1 MTRRLTSAAL
11 ERWRSA
17 PAAFVEECLCDPE
30 TGQPYRLL
38 PAERAFLDHAFR
50 TGDDGRLLYPEQI
63 YSCGK
68 KGGKTHFNAMHLLTT
83 VLLFGGRNAEATI
96 CANDLEQSIG
106 RVFQAVK
113 SIVEASPLLK
123 SEAKITQDRITFP
136 SIGATIT
143 AVASDFAGAAGGNA
157 NVASFD
163 EAWAYTSERSRR
175 LWDEMVPPPT
185 RKIAL
190 RLTTTYAGF
199 EGESTLL
206 EELLKRGTAQPLV
219 GKDLHAGDGILCF
232 LTHEPIAPW
241 QTQSWLDQM
250 RQQLRANAFIRMI
263 ENKFVTTESTF
274 CDMEWWD
281 ACVDPA
287 LRPELLGGTMM
298 PTWLGI
304 DASVKH
310 DSSAVVAVTFDDKTK
325 KVRLVA
331 HRVFQPT
338 PDKPLDFEAT
348 IESTVREFAR
358 RFSVRSVHYDPYQM
372 AAVAQR
378 LQASGIRMRE
388 YPQSVPNLTAM
399 GSNLYEL
406 IKSGDLAVYPDDA
419 LRLAVSRT
427 IALDTPRGIR
437 LAKEKTSHKIDVVI
451 ALAMASL
458 HAVEQATRPLPLIG
472 LGGRAF
478 NRDGMTVADS
488 VSGFFD
494 KFKSTPELTEN
505 DKLHRENCRQ
515 QHFEMRDRIEG
526 PPQQPP
532 ELTPEARARLA
543 AFKKELEAKR
553 TGVGIFVGKCFGG
566 GR

>member
-1 MTRRLTSAAL
+1 MTRRMTPAAL
-11 ERWRSA
+11 ERWRSD
-17 PAAFVEECLCDPE
+17 PAAFIEEVLCDPE
-30 TGQPYRLL
+30 TGKPYKLL
-38 PAERAFLDHAFR
+38 PAERAFIEHAFK
-50 TGDDGRLLYPEQI
+50 TGADGRLLYPEQI

-106 RVFQAVK
+106 RVFEAVRK
-113 SIVEASPLLK
+113 IVEASPLLK
-123 SEAKITQDRITFP
+123 SEAKITADKITFP
-136 SIGATIT
+136 AIGATIT

-163 EAWAYTSERSRR
+163 EAWAYSSERSRR

-219 GKDLHAGDGILCF
+219 GKDLYAGDGILCF

-241 QTQSWLDQM
+241 QTQSWLGQM

-263 ENKFVTTESTF
+263 ENRFVTTESVF
-274 CDMEWWD
+274 VDMDWYD
-281 ACVDPA
+281 RCVDSA
-287 LRPELLGGTMM
+287 LRPELMGGTMM
-298 PTWLGI
+298 PVWIGV
-304 DASVKH
+304 DASTKH
-310 DSSAVVAVTFDDKTK
+310 DSSAVVAVTFDDKTNR
-325 KVRLVA
+325 VRLVN

-358 RFSVRSVHYDPYQM
+358 RFTVRSVHYDPYQM

-406 IKSGDLAVYPDDA
+406 IKSGGIAVYPDDA

-437 LAKEKTSHKIDVVI
+437 LAKEKSSHKIDVVI

-458 HAVEQATRPLPLIG
+458 HAVDQATRPLPLLG
-472 LGGRAF
+472 LGGKVFGA
-478 NRDGMTVADS
+478 GGSVISDS
-488 VSGFFD
+488 VSYAFD
-494 KFKSTPELTEN
+494 KLKPKPTPSTNDEVFAAGLKAQAEAMRRQHDPGSPGLSPEVNKHLAE
-505 DKLHRENCRQ
+505 LREK
-515 QHFEMRDRIEG
+515 
-526 PPQQPP
+526 
-532 ELTPEARARLA
+532 RAR
-543 AFKKELEAKR
+543 ER
-553 TGVGIFVGKCFGG
+553 TSIGTLHGKFFHGG
-566 GR
+566 NVY

>member
-1 MTRRLTSAAL
+1 MTRRLIPAAL
-11 ERWRSA
+11 ERWRLA
-17 PAAFVEECLCDPE
+17 PATFIEEALHDPE

-38 PAERAFLDHAFR
+38 PAERAFLEHAFE
-50 TGDDGRLLYPEQI
+50 TGDDGRLKFPEQV
-63 YSCGK
+63 YSAGK
-68 KGGKTHFNAMHLLTT
+68 KSGKTTFAALHVLTT
-83 VLLFGGRNAEATI
+83 VLLFGGRHPEAI
-96 CANDLEQSIG
+96 CAANDLEQSVG
-106 RVFQAVK
+106 RVFEAIRK
-113 SIVEASPLLK
+113 IVECSPLLK
-123 SEAKITQDRITFP
+123 REAKVTAEKIVFP
-136 SIGATIT
+136 AIGATIT
-143 AVASDFAGAAGGNA
+143 AIPSDFAGAAGGNPTIS
-157 NVASFD
+157 SFD
-163 EAWAYTSERSRR
+163 ELWAVRAERSRR
-175 LWDEMVPPPT
+175 LWDELVPPPT

-241 QTQSWLDQM
+241 QTQSWLGQM
-250 RQQLRANAFIRMI
+250 RQQLRANAFVRMI
-263 ENKFVTTESTF
+263 ENRFVTTESTF
-274 CDMEWWD
+274 CDMDWFD
-281 ACVDPA
+281 RCVDPA
-287 LRPELLGGTMM
+287 LRPELMGGTMM
-298 PTWLGI
+298 PVWVGV
-304 DASVKH
+304 DASTKH
-310 DSSAVVAVTFDDKTK
+310 DSSAVVAVTYDDKTK
-325 KVRLVA
+325 KVRLVN

-348 IESTVREFAR
+348 IENTVREFAR

-388 YPQSVPNLTAM
+388 YPQSVPNLTGM

-406 IKSGDLAVYPDDA
+406 IKSGGLAVYPDDA

-472 LGGRAF
+472 LGGKVFSSTGA
-478 NRDGMTVADS
+478 TISDS
-488 VSGFFD
+488 ATGFFD

-505 DKLHRENCRQ
+505 DKLHRENCRR
-515 QHFEMRDRIEG
+515 QHEEMRDRIEG

-532 ELTPEARARLA
+532 ELTPRLA

-553 TGVGIFVGKCFGG
+553 ASIGNLYGKCFGNG
-566 GR
+566 VHY

>member
-1 MTRRLTSAAL
+1 MSGRLTPAAL
-11 ERWRSA
+11 ERWRSD
-17 PAAFVEECLCDPE
+17 PAAFIEECLFDPE
-30 TGQPYRLL
+30 TGKPFTLL
-38 PAERAFLDHAFR
+38 PAERAFIAHAFK

-68 KGGKTHFNAMHLLTT
+68 KGGKTHFNAMLTLTT
-83 VLLFGGRNAEATI
+83 ILLFGGRNAEATI

-113 SIVEASPLLK
+113 SIVEASPMLK
-123 SEAKITQDRITFP
+123 RESKVTAEKIAFP
-136 SIGATIT
+136 AIGATI
-143 AVASDFAGAAGGNA
+143 AAIPHDFAGAAGGNPTIS
-157 NVASFD
+157 SFD
-163 EAWAYTSERSRR
+163 ELWAFRAERSRR

-241 QTQSWLDQM
+241 QTQSWLQQM

-263 ENKFVTTESTF
+263 ENRFVTTESVF
-274 CDMEWWD
+274 VDMDWFD
-281 ACVDPA
+281 RCVDPT
-287 LRPELLGGTMM
+287 LRPELMGGAMM
-298 PTWLGI
+298 PVWIGV

-325 KVRLVA
+325 RVRLVN

-348 IESTVREFAR
+348 IESTIREFAR

-378 LQASGIRMRE
+378 LQASGIPMRE
-388 YPQSVPNLTAM
+388 YAQSVPNLTAM

-406 IKSGDLAVYPDDA
+406 IKSGSLAVYPDDA

-427 IALDTPRGIR
+427 IALETPRGIR
-437 LAKEKTSHKIDVVI
+437 LAKEKSSHRIDSII

-458 HAVEQATRPLPLIG
+458 HCVEQASRPEPSIG
-472 LGGRAF
+472 LGGKVF
-478 NRDGMTVADS
+478 SSSGMVLSDSITPIFDRFKPPPPPPTANDVA
-488 VSGFFD
+488 
-494 KFKSTPELTEN
+494 
-505 DKLHRENCRQ
+505 HRENLKRQ
-515 QHFEMRDRIEG
+515 HEAMRLRIEG
-526 PPQQPP
+526 PQPSTSNEAVRKRMD
-532 ELTPEARARLA
+532 ELRAA
-543 AFKKELEAKR
+543 WPAP
-553 TGVGIFVGKCFGG
+553 GIGAMHSKLFGAG
-566 GR
+566 S